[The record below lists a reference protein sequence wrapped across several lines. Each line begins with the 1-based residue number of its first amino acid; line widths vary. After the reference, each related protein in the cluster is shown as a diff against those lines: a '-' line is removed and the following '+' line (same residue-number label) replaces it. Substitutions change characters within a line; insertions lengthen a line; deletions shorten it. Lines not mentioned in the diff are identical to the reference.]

1 MTPLD
6 PLEILGALGRHEV
19 DFVVIGGL
27 AVGHHGFV
35 RATKDV
41 DVVPN
46 PSRENLE
53 RLFAALAELEA
64 KPAAIGDL
72 SERELPA
79 RFSLDG
85 LLAGGNW
92 DLETRFGRLDVMQFI
107 DGALESA
114 EDYERLRSSAV
125 AGTYE
130 FGVKW
135 FAGYEEL
142 LDLKQLA
149 GRDQDLIDIRA
160 LREANRDTLG

>member
-6 PLEILGALGRHEV
+6 PLEILAALARHEV

-41 DVVPN
+41 DIVPE

-53 RLFAALAELEA
+53 RLLEALAELEA
-64 KPAAIGDL
+64 RQSAIGDL
-72 SERELPA
+72 AAHELPA
-79 RFSLDG
+79 TLSLDG
-85 LLAGGNW
+85 LLTGGNW
-92 DLETRFGRLDVMQFI
+92 DLETRFGRLDLMQFI
-107 DGALESA
+107 DGALESP
-114 EDYERLRSSAV
+114 EDYRRLRSSAV
-125 AGTYE
+125 AGTFE
-130 FGVKW
+130 FGLTW
-135 FAGYEEL
+135 FAGYREL

-160 LREANRDTLG
+160 LREANRDTLA

>member
-1 MTPLD
+1 VTPLD
-6 PLEILGALGRHEV
+6 PLEILRALARHEV

-41 DVVPN
+41 DIVPN

-53 RLFAALAELEA
+53 RLLEALEELEA
-64 KPAAIGDL
+64 KQSAIGDFD
-72 SERELPA
+72 ERELPA
-79 RFSLDG
+79 TLSLDG

-92 DLETRFGRLDVMQFI
+92 DFETRFGRLDVMQFI

-114 EDYERLRSSAV
+114 DDYEHLRSNAV

-130 FGVKW
+130 FGVAW
-135 FAGYEEL
+135 FAGYGEL

-149 GRDQDLIDIRA
+149 GRDQDLIDVRA
-160 LREANRDTLG
+160 LREANRDTLT